1 MRRCPSGEPDWICAD
16 AAVVFATNPG
26 EMRPSEL
33 GVESPDLDR
42 KPQPAM
48 PACANVSLSHHLR
61 AGDHVFVAVQPAGTV
76 TFVFTDIEGS
86 TELLDNFGAEAF
98 KEALVTS
105 PTCKLDPR
113 GPDAPALTEH
123 PSEHAYWS

>member
-1 MRRCPSGEPDWICAD
+1 MCERRL
-16 AAVVFATNPG
+16 V
-26 EMRPSEL
+26 
-33 GVESPDLDR
+33 
-42 KPQPAM
+42 
-48 PACANVSLSHHLR
+48 HHLC

-105 PTCKLDPR
+105 PTCKLDPPR
-113 GPDAPALTEH
+113 VGRAPALTEH
-123 PSEHAYWS
+123 PSQHAYWS